1 MATQGVTFEL
11 TEEIVEYAIKYTE
24 ASGFYK
30 SRLADF
36 LGISRVTLDKLLDE
50 NPDFFTSLK
59 MADAKFC
66 KTLIERVSLKNP
78 IFILRTRYK
87 EEFNDTARLYDPEE
101 QIQRMVELMDT
112 DSDET
117 PQIAPNP

>member
-11 TEEIVEYAIKYTE
+11 TEEIKEYAIKYTE

-50 NPDFFTSLK
+50 NPDFFTNLK
-59 MADAKFC
+59 MADSRFC
-66 KTLIERVSLKNP
+66 KMLIERVSLKNP

-87 EEFNDTARLYDPEE
+87 EEFNDTTRLYDPEE
-101 QIQRMVELMDT
+101 QIQKMIELMDT
-112 DSDET
+112 DSDES